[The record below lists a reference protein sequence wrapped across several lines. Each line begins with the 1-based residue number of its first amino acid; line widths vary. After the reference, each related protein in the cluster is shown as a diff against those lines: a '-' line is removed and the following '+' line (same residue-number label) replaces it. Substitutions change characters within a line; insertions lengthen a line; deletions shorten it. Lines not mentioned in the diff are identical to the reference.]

1 MFTRTINCALEN
13 RRIAGGRYFVE
24 WFVTRRGPEHQ
35 ELTVFA
41 ILNNVSGGSQQP
53 IRLRPVETGK
63 HPYKWRLVSVLANE
77 VWRRCA
83 DNWVFSVGPPASDE
97 NSNGLYRP
105 RRRAEL
111 VRCSRIALSAPAASR
126 RAGDD
131 DGALWRFEGRRYRP
145 EQFDGAIG
153 LFRAVA
159 EPVTVAWLP

>member
-35 ELTVFA
+35 EMTVFA

-77 VWRRCA
+77 FGGVVLITGCFPSVLQLRTRTQTDSIDQDGARNWSDVRASLFLLRLRPVRRCDPEFVCA
-83 DNWVFSVGPPASDE
+83 
-97 NSNGLYRP
+97 
-105 RRRAEL
+105 RRWKSEQWTRNRAT
-111 VRCSRIALSAPAASR
+111 SA
-126 RAGDD
+126 RAQ
-131 DGALWRFEGRRYRP
+131 RSP
-145 EQFDGAIG
+145 
-153 LFRAVA
+153 
-159 EPVTVAWLP
+159 